1 MKGYKKGE
9 DLMEELLYR
18 LKIRLSDMNLM
29 DYQYT
34 EYLTTMRDR
43 ICLRLGADTLPPLF
57 NSICV
62 DATVKMVRR
71 TYYEG
76 ISSEGVANIS
86 TSFVDDILAEYA
98 SEIDDW
104 KNSQAASGNS
114 KKVVT
119 FL

>member
-1 MKGYKKGE
+1 
-9 DLMEELLYR
+9 MEELLQR
-18 LKIRLSDMNLM
+18 LKIRLPNTKLSNDQLM
-29 DYQYT
+29 
-34 EYLTTMRDR
+34 EYLQTMSDR
-43 ICLRLGADTLPPLF
+43 LCLRLGVETLPALF

-98 SEIDDW
+98 GEIGDW
-104 KNSQAASGNS
+104 KDAQADAGNS

>member
-1 MKGYKKGE
+1 ME
-9 DLMEELLYR
+9 LIDRLMVRIPDTSLENSEL
-18 LKIRLSDMNLM
+18 K
-29 DYQYT
+29 
-34 EYLTTMRDR
+34 EYLSTVSDR
-43 ICLRLGADTLPPLF
+43 LCLRLGAEKLPPLF
-57 NSICV
+57 ESICV
-62 DATVKMVRR
+62 DAAVKMVRR

-98 SEIDDW
+98 GEIEDW

-114 KKVVT
+114 NKVVR

>member
-1 MKGYKKGE
+1 MDGLLERLKTRLPDTE
-9 DLMEELLYR
+9 LTDDQLMEYLQTMSDR
-18 LKIRLSDMNLM
+18 L
-29 DYQYT
+29 
-34 EYLTTMRDR
+34 
-43 ICLRLGADTLPPLF
+43 CLRLGVEILPALF
-57 NSICV
+57 GSICV

-98 SEIDDW
+98 GEISDW
-104 KNSQAASGNS
+104 RSAQAASGNNS
-114 KKVVT
+114 KVVT

>member
-1 MKGYKKGE
+1 M
-9 DLMEELLYR
+9 LMDELLQR
-18 LKIRLSDMNLM
+18 LKTRLPNTQFSDDQL
-29 DYQYT
+29 T
-34 EYLTTMRDR
+34 EYLRTMSDR
-43 ICLRLGADTLPPLF
+43 LCLRLGVETLPPLF

-76 ISSEGVANIS
+76 ITSEAVANIN

-98 SEIDDW
+98 GEIEDW
-104 KNSQAASGNS
+104 RDGQAASGNS

>member
-1 MKGYKKGE
+1 M
-9 DLMEELLYR
+9 DELLHR
-18 LKIRLSDMNLM
+18 LLVRLPNTQLTNE
-29 DYQYT
+29 QLT
-34 EYLTTMRDR
+34 EYLQTMSDR
-43 ICLRLGADTLPPLF
+43 LCLRLGVETLPAIF
-57 NSICV
+57 ASICV

-98 SEIDDW
+98 GEIGDW
-104 KNSQAASGNS
+104 KSAQADSGNS

>member
-1 MKGYKKGE
+1 
-9 DLMEELLYR
+9 MEELLQR
-18 LKIRLSDMNLM
+18 LKIRLPDTQLNNDQLM
-29 DYQYT
+29 
-34 EYLTTMRDR
+34 EYLQTMSDR
-43 ICLRLGADTLPPLF
+43 LCLRLGVDTLPPLF
-57 NSICV
+57 GSICV

-98 SEIDDW
+98 GEIEDW
-104 KNSQAASGNS
+104 RDGQAASGNS

>member
-1 MKGYKKGE
+1 M
-9 DLMEELLYR
+9 DELLQR
-18 LKIRLSDMNLM
+18 LLVRLPDTQLTNEQL
-29 DYQYT
+29 T
-34 EYLTTMRDR
+34 EYLQTMSDR
-43 ICLRLGADTLPPLF
+43 LCLRLGVETLPALF
-57 NSICV
+57 ASICV

-98 SEIDDW
+98 GEIGDW
-104 KNSQAASGNS
+104 KSAQADSGNS
-114 KKVVT
+114 RKVVT